1 MEYCWV
7 EEVPIEEPGPLE
19 KERDF
24 VKHIIS
30 VDDYAAIE
38 DSNTQNLYSVYY
50 SNLITS
56 RVSLEDY
63 ATLDDTVKAK
73 CEFQTKTIYYYNV
86 REESAD
92 PLPGFEAEIKQ
103 VYLNDLDENDQ
114 IQWEDTGETIEK
126 YSIRYLDGSGNI
138 TDESNHV
145 YKAALIGCTYNC
157 T

>member
-1 MEYCWV
+1 MSGKDGSDKMEYCWL
-7 EEVPIEEPGPLE
+7 EEVPIEDPGPLE

-30 VDDYAAIE
+30 VDDYALIE

-73 CEFQTKTIYYYNV
+73 CEFQTKTYIITTYVKNRLILYRV
-86 REESAD
+86 LK
-92 PLPGFEAEIKQ
+92 PK
-103 VYLNDLDENDQ
+103 LN
-114 IQWEDTGETIEK
+114 K
-126 YSIRYLDGSGNI
+126 SI
-138 TDESNHV
+138 
-145 YKAALIGCTYNC
+145 
-157 T
+157 